1 MATSGPTLLERLER
15 GIGAAF
21 TRVDAAEVATILDE
35 NWGLHPTAVSRI
47 DTERD
52 DTFIVEV
59 SDTSFLLKVAHPD
72 DDPLDIDLQSAA
84 MAHVLTRDPA
94 LPVQQVIETE
104 RGGSSALSHG
114 RIARLH
120 TFLHGALLNDVGA
133 TTGQLQ
139 SGGRMLG
146 RLTRALHDFEH
157 PAADRFLPWDL
168 QHVDEFDALLP
179 LVDAEKR
186 PPLERVLDHL
196 RSETLPALRHT
207 RRQIVHNDFH
217 GGNLIADPGSPEF
230 ITGILDF
237 GDTVRSYL
245 AADLAVAMSYAGVY
259 AVGQAA
265 DPRPA
270 DPWAAASALM
280 IGYSQVVALTVDE
293 LGLIPDLVLGRLAQR
308 MLLASWWGAHA
319 PQNATYTGRNLE
331 ITWRQFQDMSAA
343 RPR

>member
-1 MATSGPTLLERLER
+1 MTTSGPSLVERLER
-15 GIGAAF
+15 GVGAAF
-21 TRVDAAEVATILDE
+21 TRVDAGQATHIVE
-35 NWGLHPTAVSRI
+35 EKWGLVPTAVSRV

-72 DDPLDIDLQSAA
+72 DDPLDIDLQSEAI
-84 MAHVLTRDPA
+84 AHVLARDPA
-94 LPVQQVIETE
+94 LPVQQIIETVH
-104 RGGSSALSHG
+104 GGSSATSNG
-114 RIARLH
+114 RIVRLF
-120 TFLHGALLNDVGA
+120 TFLPGALLDDVGA
-133 TTGQLQ
+133 TTAQLQ
-139 SGGRMLG
+139 SGGRMLA
-146 RLTRALHDFEH
+146 RVSRALHDFEH

-179 LVDAEKR
+179 LVSPDRR

-196 RSETLPALRHT
+196 RAETLPALRRT
-207 RRQIVHNDFH
+207 RQQVVHNDFH
-217 GGNLIADPGSPEF
+217 GGNLIADPGAPEF

-245 AADLAVAMSYAGVY
+245 AADLAIAMSYAGRY
-259 AVGQAA
+259 ALGGTG
-265 DPRPA
+265 DSRNT
-270 DPWAAASALM
+270 DPWAAASALL
-280 IGYSQVVALTVDE
+280 IGYSQVIGLSVDE

-319 PQNATYTGRNLE
+319 PANAAYTGRNLE
-331 ITWRQFQDMSAA
+331 ATWRQFVDMSAA